1 MEMYPMDRQQQVQN
15 SSQERIND
23 YLSRFKS
30 NDTTPTSADIA
41 SENALDQYLLERA
54 AEDLRAA
61 KLRVDKVNRE
71 LGKY

>member
-1 MEMYPMDRQQQVQN
+1 MDRQQQVQN

-30 NDTTPTSADIA
+30 NDTTPASADIA